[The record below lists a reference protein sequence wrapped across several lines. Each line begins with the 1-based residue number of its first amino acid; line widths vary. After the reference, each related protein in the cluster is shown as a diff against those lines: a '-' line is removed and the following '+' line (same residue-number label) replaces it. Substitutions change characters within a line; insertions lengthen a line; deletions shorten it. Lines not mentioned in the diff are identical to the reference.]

1 MCLQYSYVS
10 AYFAW
15 NQIIMLYVVKFIQGS
30 GGIDALR
37 TYLWVPIHQ
46 YTTRKLSVKI
56 LSHLHSLSL
65 EYHLNRQT
73 GEVLRIVDR
82 GTTSVQDIFQ
92 SVLFRFLPAVADAL
106 IGVSYFTFAYGWS
119 FGLIIF
125 VVVIFYVA
133 FTIGLTE
140 QRTRYSRES
149 NELDQEAEAMIV
161 DSLLNYETVKYY
173 TAEEFEIR
181 RYANAVAKYQKLE
194 FQSANTNNLLWIGQD
209 TVINAGLCVGSL
221 LLVWRVVHRELT
233 VGDYVFFGQYIMQ
246 MFGQFG
252 ILGWIYIDM
261 QHSLVD
267 MEKMLELLKVEPT
280 VKDSPDSKA
289 LVITEGNIVFDNVS
303 FFYDHRNY
311 ALRKIS
317 FTIPKG
323 ATVAL
328 VGPSGGGK
336 TTILRLLFRFYD
348 VTSGRIL
355 VDGQDI
361 RTVTQ
366 RSLRQSIGV
375 VPQETSLFNESIMFN
390 IRYGSFDATD
400 EEVYAAAK
408 AALIHD
414 RIVAFPDGYESIIGE
429 RGLKLS
435 GGEKQRVAIAR
446 MFLKNPP
453 ILFLD
458 EATSALDSTTERLLQ
473 NSLATMTKDRTTIVI
488 AHRLSTIVDA
498 DLILC
503 ISDGQVVE
511 SGTHDEL
518 MQSGQNGTSEGIYY
532 KMYQKQTKDRVKT
545 TLQTDAVDEVSDNSP
560 SDRNTV

>member
-328 VGPSGGGK
+328 VGPSGGG
-336 TTILRLLFRFYD
+336 
-348 VTSGRIL
+348 
-355 VDGQDI
+355 
-361 RTVTQ
+361 
-366 RSLRQSIGV
+366 
-375 VPQETSLFNESIMFN
+375 
-390 IRYGSFDATD
+390 
-400 EEVYAAAK
+400 
-408 AALIHD
+408 
-414 RIVAFPDGYESIIGE
+414 
-429 RGLKLS
+429 
-435 GGEKQRVAIAR
+435 
-446 MFLKNPP
+446 
-453 ILFLD
+453 
-458 EATSALDSTTERLLQ
+458 
-473 NSLATMTKDRTTIVI
+473 
-488 AHRLSTIVDA
+488 
-498 DLILC
+498 
-503 ISDGQVVE
+503 
-511 SGTHDEL
+511 
-518 MQSGQNGTSEGIYY
+518 
-532 KMYQKQTKDRVKT
+532 
-545 TLQTDAVDEVSDNSP
+545 
-560 SDRNTV
+560 